1 MPAACKQTR
10 YSSFT
15 LRALKAIYLSVIRK
29 IYVFHLNNFLRSKR
43 AMLLDPISNF
53 FLIHVVLH
61 GGLTG
66 FMFCFDLFFL
76 GYFEPPK

>member
-1 MPAACKQTR
+1 
-10 YSSFT
+10 
-15 LRALKAIYLSVIRK
+15 
-29 IYVFHLNNFLRSKR
+29 
-43 AMLLDPISNF
+43 MLLDPISNF

-76 GYFEPPK
+76 GYCEPPRERKT